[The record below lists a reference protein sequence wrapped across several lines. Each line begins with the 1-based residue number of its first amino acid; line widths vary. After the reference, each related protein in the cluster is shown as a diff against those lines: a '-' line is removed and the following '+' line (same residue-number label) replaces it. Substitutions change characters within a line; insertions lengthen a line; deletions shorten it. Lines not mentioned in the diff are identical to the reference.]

1 MIKKSNAVGPYLV
14 NRFISLLALTAL
26 GFALLMPLPAMALPT
41 IPLPA
46 ISLPAMG
53 LPAMAMTADCRFIP
67 VALATMTNKA
77 DAKAKQVEGKLES
90 AYGELTG
97 DTGHQVKGKA
107 KQVQASAMNAA
118 ENLKEGTK
126 SVAKKIGDA
135 ATEMTDDHS

>member
-1 MIKKSNAVGPYLV
+1 MIEKFKFMGSCLIDRLV
-14 NRFISLLALTAL
+14 SFLALTAV
-26 GFALLMPLPAMALPT
+26 GFALLMPLPAMALPAMA
-41 IPLPA
+41 LPTMA
-46 ISLPAMG
+46 IS
-53 LPAMAMTADCRFIP
+53 ADHRFIP
-67 VALATMTNKA
+67 IALATMDHKA
-77 DAKAKQVEGKLES
+77 DAKAKEVEGKLES

-97 DTGHQVKGKA
+97 DTGHQIKGKA